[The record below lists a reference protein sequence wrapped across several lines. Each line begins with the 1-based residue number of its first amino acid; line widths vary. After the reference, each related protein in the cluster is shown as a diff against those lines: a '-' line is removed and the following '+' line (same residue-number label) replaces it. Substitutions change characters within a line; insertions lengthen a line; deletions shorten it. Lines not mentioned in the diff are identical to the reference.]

1 MPATSAHR
9 PVDPA
14 TDPSRCWPSP
24 LDRDYRDNSV
34 RSLRTEEAKGEPRRH
49 TDPGPESAG
58 PVSRAG
64 FVHLRVH
71 SDYSLLEGAVRIG
84 DLVSLCKQFRM
95 PAVAM
100 TDSGNLFGAME
111 FVSRASNAGIQ
122 PIVGTLLAVGDTHQ
136 NHGRHEGEPAPI
148 VLLTQNETGYRNLL
162 ELVSASFLETSGT
175 ETPHVEWNRLK
186 GHTDGLIALSGGPQG
201 PVGRALAAGREDVA
215 RQLLERMKELF
226 PDRLYVE
233 LMRHGEDSRSAK
245 EDAVVELARAL
256 DLPLVATNDVHFCA
270 EEDYEAHD
278 ALLCMA
284 SSRQVDEEDRP
295 RLTPDHRFKAGEEM
309 RALFA
314 DMPEAADNTL
324 AIAQSCT
331 FVPCGRIPILPS
343 YPSERGVS
351 EEEELSRQAIE
362 RLETRL
368 ERHVFAPGMDGDERR
383 RVESTY
389 RERLEIELDI
399 IARMRLPGY
408 FLIVADFVQ
417 WAKRQ
422 GIPVGPGRGSG
433 ASSVV
438 AWALS
443 ITDVDPI
450 RFGLLFERF
459 LNPER
464 LSMPDFDVEFCQ
476 DRRDE
481 VIAYV
486 RQRHGFDR
494 VAQIIRF
501 GTFEPRAVVRDVGRV
516 LEMSDDQVDRLAK
529 MIPDD
534 PAVPLGIQHAI
545 NHEKELQQARRG
557 TEIAHL
563 LDIALKLEGL
573 YRLNSTDSAAVAI
586 VDRPLQQLVP
596 LCRDSR
602 SPGLPVVQF
611 ARKSAERAGLVL
623 FDIFGLKTLT
633 VLEDIRKAL
642 RDKGIEIDLLN
653 LPLDDERTFEML
665 TRGDNVGVFQMEG
678 AGMRDALRQLRPDSI
693 EDIIAL
699 YSLYRPGPM
708 ENIPLLCN
716 RKHGR
721 EPVDY
726 LDPRLE
732 PVLRETYGMIIY
744 QEQVMQIAQILA
756 GYSLGEADLL
766 RRAMGKKVKAE
777 MAAQRR
783 RFVSGAV
790 ERGIDEEMA
799 IHIFEKV
806 DKFAGYGFLKSH
818 AAAYALVAYQ
828 TAWLK
833 ANHPVEFREATL
845 THEPRNAGLWTD
857 EHVVWD

>member
-24 LDRDYRDNSV
+24 LDRDNRDNSA
-34 RSLRTEEAKGEPRRH
+34 RSLRTKEAKGEPRRH
-49 TDPGPESAG
+49 TDPEPESAG
-58 PVSRAG
+58 PVSDAG

-71 SDYSLLEGAVRIG
+71 SDYSLSEGAVRIN

-111 FVSRASNAGIQ
+111 LVSCASKAGIQ
-122 PIVGTLLAVGDTHQ
+122 PIIGTLLAVGDTHQ
-136 NHGRHEGEPAPI
+136 RHGRHECEPAPI

-175 ETPHVEWNRLK
+175 ETPHVEWNRPK

-233 LMRHGEDSRSAK
+233 LMRHGEDSHSAK
-245 EDAVVELARAL
+245 EDAVVELARTL

-284 SSRQVDEEDRP
+284 SSRQVDEEDRR
-295 RLTPDHRFKAGEEM
+295 RLTSDHRFKAGEEM

-314 DMPEAADNTL
+314 DLPEAADNTL
-324 AIAQSCT
+324 AIAQRCT
-331 FVPCGRIPILPS
+331 FVPRGRKPILPS
-343 YPSERGVS
+343 YPSEHGVS
-351 EEEELSRQAIE
+351 EEEELRRQAAE
-362 RLETRL
+362 GLQTRL
-368 ERHVFAPGMDGDERR
+368 ERHVFTAEMDRDERK
-383 RVESTY
+383 RVGSAY
-389 RERLEIELDI
+389 RERLDIELDI
-399 IARMRLPGY
+399 IARMRFPGY

-438 AWALS
+438 AWALT
-443 ITDVDPI
+443 ITDLDPL

-459 LNPER
+459 INPEHF
-464 LSMPDFDVEFCQ
+464 SMPDFDVEFCQ

-481 VIAYV
+481 VIAYI

-494 VAQIIRF
+494 VARIITF
-501 GTFEPRAVVRDVGRV
+501 ETFEPRAVVSDVGRV
-516 LEMSDDQVDRLAK
+516 LAMPDEQIDRLAK
-529 MIPDD
+529 MVPDD
-534 PAVPLGIQHAI
+534 PAVPVGLQHAI
-545 NHEKELQQARRG
+545 DGEKELRQARR
-557 TEIAHL
+557 EPEVAHL
-563 LDIALKLEGL
+563 LDMALKLEGL
-573 YRLNSTDSAAVAI
+573 HQHASIDAAAVVIA
-586 VDRPLQQLVP
+586 DRPLQQLVP
-596 LCRDSR
+596 LCRDSH
-602 SPGLPVVQF
+602 SPGLPVTQF
-611 ARKSAERAGLVL
+611 ARKSAERAGLVA
-623 FDIFGLKTLT
+623 FDTLGLKTLS
-633 VLEDIRKAL
+633 VLEDTRKAL
-642 RDKGIEIDLLN
+642 QESGIEIDLLN
-653 LPLDDERTFEML
+653 LPLDDARTFEML
-665 TRGDNVGVFQMEG
+665 SRGDTFGVFKMEG
-678 AGMRDALRQLRPDSI
+678 AGMQDALRQLRPNSI
-693 EDIIAL
+693 EDIIAI

-708 ENIPLLCN
+708 DRIPLLCN

-721 EPVDY
+721 EPISY
-726 LDPRLE
+726 LHPKLE
-732 PVLRETYGMIIY
+732 PVLKETYGIIIY
-744 QEQVMQIAQILA
+744 HEQVMQIARILA

-766 RRAMGKKVKAE
+766 RRAMGKKLKVE
-777 MAAQRR
+777 MVAQRK

-790 ERGIDEEMA
+790 ERGIDEEIA

-818 AAAYALVAYQ
+818 AADYALIAYQ
-828 TAWLK
+828 MAWLK
-833 ANHPVEFREATL
+833 ANHPVEFMEATMA
-845 THEPRNAGLWTD
+845 HEPRNAGLWTH
-857 EHVVWD
+857 EHVVWN